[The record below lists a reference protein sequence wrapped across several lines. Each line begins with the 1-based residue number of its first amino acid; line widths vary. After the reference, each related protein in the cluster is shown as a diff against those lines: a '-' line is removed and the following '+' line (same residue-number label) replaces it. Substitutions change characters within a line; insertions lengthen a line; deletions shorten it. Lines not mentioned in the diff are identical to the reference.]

1 MKKKF
6 ISAMLF
12 GALLAV
18 PATMFVSCKDYDDDI
33 TEVRGEITTSATD
46 LSSLVEEKMKNVK
59 IEISALN
66 GQLTALEEASD
77 AAQKALSQAVTD
89 ATNDAKGYA
98 DIQAAQAKQASIDAA
113 RALVENAV
121 TKLEGSMAA
130 AQLIIDGQGEK
141 INQLLSDVN
150 NLQTKAEQAA
160 AIATAQGEKISAL
173 QAADAALQEGITA
186 AQSRADQA
194 YALAEQA
201 KAAASEEAAAVLEKV
216 TKNLETVK
224 TELAAQTNIVS
235 EKAAEALKKAE
246 ANAAAVEKQEAAVQ
260 TLKETNETILKQLGE
275 SATELK
281 GLIEGNTVKINET
294 DAKIEVAKV
303 EAASALLQA
312 QTELKALIEAQKA
325 EILKDM
331 ATKSDLAGLQ
341 GDMTQLSK
349 DIADL
354 VKRLNAIDGSKGD
367 IEAINDEISSINTEL
382 AKKAGTDYVDG
393 KVSSL
398 TSDINSIKDALAAL
412 GDPTGES
419 TDLTE
424 FVQKIQQIE
433 NKVNA
438 AAKAADVYTKT
449 QVDQKLQSIGN
460 QITAIEKVLNGEGET
475 KGLVARLGDLENKVT
490 NINLD
495 IAKLN
500 MALYNTIINDN
511 VAKLITSIIYQGTN
525 SNSPVYAK
533 VVNTPGKVI
542 LENSSETNPD
552 KQKVV
557 FPYKEF
563 AGYQTLPVNKYNVQK
578 YCGEIYVTVNPT
590 DIEADDVYFKLLD
603 SKDVENPMYAIAK
616 IEPANVTL
624 TRATSKKN
632 GLWTMTLE
640 TKQTIMDEAPAYNSK
655 LYAVA
660 TTYDQAVVDFN
671 EDGTVKEEP
680 KIITKSIYSQYD
692 IQENY
697 RTAWAVDELR
707 IRLSAPTADAAPTS
721 GSLIKYNTMSSKLI
735 WGPSAY
741 YRSSM
746 RAYKKF
752 IECIDVKDGSG
763 NTVSGGAAAFNNA
776 NADFKK
782 IFDPRTDNY
791 VDTISITCPEQF
803 KNHTITLKY
812 YVWNYDGTIA
822 TTTQDVVFTQ
832 PLWATATS
840 TNPFVVSA
848 NGNQTFTAAGFS
860 NFDFI
865 QGKTCSKNTKWS
877 QEAVSYTL
885 TADAQLG
892 AISLD
897 MYDNAATPNL
907 IKTLSANSTATALGL
922 TQAQLEKIKN
932 MKVTVSSTNMKSN
945 KKYNATLT
953 FYDQNGYVVNVV
965 KIEVTMTL
973 PNVAPK
979 PFRIPAAFKDDN
991 TYGWA
996 GWDGT
1001 KATYNLA
1008 GSIYNPAA
1016 GFTYNSVAHTYVIK
1030 VGNNFSGA
1038 NAAYAITA
1046 PNRAGNF
1053 IVKAPKE
1060 AVQKEYAYNMTT
1072 GINFYGLANDTLW
1085 KWSGTTDN
1093 VFNLRLLSPVK
1104 YSVQGRSESGLPAAK
1119 ITDQTAMEIRYGN
1132 GNKLDI
1138 VSSMITATNPKTTT
1152 PISYLDGA
1160 DPDVASTRLK
1170 FTDDSDGNNAL
1181 LTITPGTTAGTYTL
1195 TSSETVS
1202 LQGATKV
1209 NLTLEITDVWGITTP
1224 FKFYVTVKPN
1234 F

>member
-59 IEISALN
+59 TEISALN

-141 INQLLSDVN
+141 ITQLLSDVN

-246 ANAAAVEKQEAAVQ
+246 DNAAAIEKQEAAVQ

-281 GLIEGNTVKINET
+281 GLIEGNTVKIKET

-312 QTELKALIEAQKA
+312 QTELKGLIEAQKA

-341 GDMTQLSK
+341 GDMTKFGK

-367 IEAINDEISSINTEL
+367 IETINGEIASINAEL

-398 TSDINSIKDALAAL
+398 TSDINKIKETLAAL

-475 KGLVARLGDLENKVT
+475 KGLVARLGELETKVT

-511 VAKLITSIIYQGTN
+511 VAKLITSIVYQGEN
-525 SNSPVYAK
+525 NYIPSYAQ
-533 VVNTPGKVI
+533 VVNTGGNVVDNTLP
-542 LENSSETNPD
+542 EAQ
-552 KQKVV
+552 QKVY

-563 AGYQTLPVNKYNVQK
+563 TGYQTLPVGKYNVQK
-578 YCGEIYVTVNPT
+578 YSGKIYVTVNPT
-590 DIEADDVYFKLLD
+590 DIEADGVPFKFVD
-603 SKDVENPMYAIAK
+603 SKDAENPLFTIAK
-616 IEPANVTL
+616 IEPADVAL
-624 TRATSKKN
+624 TRTTSKN
-632 GLWTMTLE
+632 GLWAMTLE
-640 TKQTIMDEAPAYNSK
+640 TTKPTIMDEAPAENFN

-660 TTYDQAVVDFN
+660 ATYDQAVVDFN

-680 KIITKSIYSQYD
+680 KIITKSIYSKYD
-692 IQENY
+692 IKKNHVD
-697 RTAWAVDELR
+697 RTRAVSDRDLCMY
-707 IRLSAPTADAAPTS
+707 APNADAAPS
-721 GSLIKYNTMSSKLI
+721 FGDLIKFNKMSSTLTL
-735 WGPSAY
+735 GPANGGSNFV
-741 YRSSM
+741 RL
-746 RAYKKF
+746 YKKF
-752 IECIDVKDGSG
+752 IECIAVEDGSG
-763 NTVSGGAAAFNNA
+763 NPITGGAAAFNNA

-782 IFDPRTDNY
+782 IFDPSTERLF
-791 VDTISITCPEQF
+791 DTIKVTCPEQF

-812 YVWNYDGTIA
+812 YGWNYNGTIA
-822 TTTQDVVFTQ
+822 TKIQKVVFTQ
-832 PLWATATS
+832 ALWATATS
-840 TNPFVVSA
+840 TNSFVVSA
-848 NGNQTFTAAGFS
+848 NGNQTFTAADFS

-865 QGKTCSKNTKWS
+865 QGVKCSNNTKWS

-892 AISLD
+892 AISLN
-897 MYDNAATPNL
+897 MYDNAETPNW
-907 IKTLSANSTATALGL
+907 IKTLSANSTATALSL

-932 MKVTVSSTNMKSN
+932 MKVTVSSTNMKHN
-945 KKYNATLT
+945 EKYNATLT

-973 PNVAPK
+973 PTVVPS
-979 PFRIPAAFKDDN
+979 PFRIPAAFNGDN

-1008 GSIYNPAA
+1008 GSIYNPAD

-1030 VGNNFSGA
+1030 VGNNFSGD

-1046 PNRAGNF
+1046 PNLAGNF
-1053 IVKAPKE
+1053 IVSAPVK
-1060 AVQKEYAYNMTT
+1060 AVQKEYPYNMTT
-1072 GINFYGLANDTLW
+1072 GINYYGLANDTLW
-1085 KWSGTTDN
+1085 NWNNTTTN
-1093 VFNLRLLSPVK
+1093 VFNLILLSPVK
-1104 YSVQGRSESGLPAAK
+1104 YSVRGRSESGMPAAAIK
-1119 ITDQTAMEIRYGN
+1119 KQSDMKIRYGN

-1152 PISYLDGA
+1152 PIKYLDGA
-1160 DPDVASTRLK
+1160 DRNMIKLTNLK
-1170 FTDDSDGNNAL
+1170 FTNPNDGNNAL
-1181 LTITPGTTAGTYTL
+1181 LTIGSSPTAGAYRL

-1202 LQGATKV
+1202 LQGETKV
-1209 NLTLEITDVWGITTP
+1209 YLTLEITDVWGITTP
-1224 FKFYVTVKPN
+1224 FNFYVTVTPN
-1234 F
+1234 Y

>member
-59 IEISALN
+59 TEISALN

-246 ANAAAVEKQEAAVQ
+246 ANAAAIEKQEAAVQ

-341 GDMTQLSK
+341 GDMTRLNK

-367 IEAINDEISSINTEL
+367 IEAINDEIASINTEL

-398 TSDINSIKDALAAL
+398 TSDINTIKNALAAL
-412 GDPTGES
+412 GDPAGES

-433 NKVNA
+433 TKVNA

-449 QVDQKLQSIGN
+449 QVNQKLESIGD
-460 QITAIEKVLNGEGET
+460 QITAIEKDLKGEGET
-475 KGLVARLGDLENKVT
+475 KGLVARLGELETKVT

-500 MALYNTIINDN
+500 MALYNAIINEN
-511 VAKLITSIIYQGTN
+511 VAKLITGIIYQGSENFT
-525 SNSPVYAK
+525 PVFAK
-533 VVNTPGKVI
+533 VVNTRDDKVI
-542 LENSSETNPD
+542 LENPSETDEN

-563 AGYQTLPVNKYNVQK
+563 TGYQTLPVNKWNVQK
-578 YCGEIYVTVNPT
+578 YSGQIYVTVNPT
-590 DIEADDVYFKLLD
+590 DIEADVVPFKLVD
-603 SKDVENPMYAIAK
+603 SQDAENPRYTIAK
-616 IEPANVTL
+616 IEPADVTL
-624 TRATSKKN
+624 IRATSKN

-640 TKQTIMDEAPAYNSK
+640 APALMDNRPSADPIV
-655 LYAVA
+655 YALAA
-660 TTYDQAVVDFN
+660 TYEQAVVDFN

-680 KIITKSIYSQYD
+680 KIIKKSIYSKYE
-692 IQENY
+692 IQPKHIAATRVTDAEIHIFGY
-697 RTAWAVDELR
+697 SD
-707 IRLSAPTADAAPTS
+707 ADPCR
-721 GSLIKYNTMSSKLI
+721 GPLIKFTTMTPQLSLFTDGYKAL
-735 WGPSAY
+735 
-741 YRSSM
+741 
-746 RAYKKF
+746 YKKY

-763 NTVSGGAAAFNNA
+763 NSVSGGAATFNNA
-776 NADFKK
+776 NANFKK
-782 IFDPRTDNY
+782 IFDASRKGYDLIN
-791 VDTISITCPEQF
+791 VTCPEQF

-812 YVWNYDGTIA
+812 YAWNYDGTIA
-822 TTTQDVVFTQ
+822 TTTQDMVFTQ
-832 PLWATATS
+832 TLWATTTT
-840 TNPFVVSA
+840 TNSFVVSA

-865 QGKTCSKNTKWS
+865 QGVKCSNNTKWS

-892 AISLD
+892 AISLN
-897 MYDNAATPNL
+897 MYDNAETPNL

-945 KKYNATLT
+945 EKYNATLT

-973 PNVAPK
+973 PTVVPT
-979 PFRIPAAFKDDN
+979 PFRIPAAFNGDN

-1008 GSIYNPAA
+1008 GSIYNPAD

-1030 VGNNFSGA
+1030 VGNNFSGD

-1046 PNRAGNF
+1046 PNLAGNF
-1053 IVKAPKE
+1053 EVKAPKE
-1060 AVQKEYAYNMTT
+1060 AVQKEYPYNMTT
-1072 GINFYGLANDTLW
+1072 GINYYGLANDTLW
-1085 KWSGTTDN
+1085 NWNNTTTN
-1093 VFNLRLLSPVK
+1093 VFNLILLSPVK
-1104 YSVQGRSESGLPAAK
+1104 YSVRGRSESGMLPAAIK
-1119 ITDQTAMEIRYGN
+1119 KQSDMTIPYGN

-1138 VSSMITATNPKTTT
+1138 VSAMIKATNPKTTT
-1152 PISYLDGA
+1152 PIKYLDGA
-1160 DPDVASTRLK
+1160 DPNMIKRTDLK
-1170 FTDDSDGNNAL
+1170 FTDPNNGNNAL
-1181 LTITPGTTAGTYTL
+1181 LTITRNGDGTYTL
-1195 TSSETVS
+1195 KSSETVS
-1202 LQGATKV
+1202 LQGATDV
-1209 NLTLEITDVWGITTP
+1209 DLTLDITDVWGITTS
-1224 FKFYVTVKPN
+1224 FKFYVTVTPN
-1234 F
+1234 Y

>member
-59 IEISALN
+59 TEISALN

-281 GLIEGNTVKINET
+281 GLIEGNTVKIKET

-341 GDMTQLSK
+341 GDMTQLSQ

-354 VKRLNAIDGSKGD
+354 VRRLNAIDGSKGD
-367 IEAINDEISSINTEL
+367 IETINGEIASINTEL
-382 AKKAGTDYVDG
+382 ATKAGTAYVDG

-475 KGLVARLGDLENKVT
+475 KGLVARLGELETKVT

-500 MALYNTIINDN
+500 MALYNAIINDN
-511 VAKLITSIIYQGTN
+511 VAKLITSIIYQDAEN
-525 SNSPVYAK
+525 FQNVYAQ
-533 VVNTPGKVI
+533 VVNTGGNLVNPA
-542 LENSSETNPD
+542 ETD
-552 KQKVV
+552 VTKQKVF
-557 FPYKEF
+557 FPYMATGFTHAE
-563 AGYQTLPVNKYNVQK
+563 LPVGKYNVQK
-578 YCGEIYVTVNPT
+578 YSGRIYVTVNPT
-590 DIEADDVYFKLLD
+590 DIEADGVPFKLVD
-603 SKDVENPMYAIAK
+603 SKDNAHSMYAISE
-616 IEPANVTL
+616 INPADVL
-624 TRATSKKN
+624 ITRATSAN
-632 GLWTMTLE
+632 GLWAMTLE
-640 TKQTIMDEAPAYNSK
+640 AQNTILAAAPATANRVG
-655 LYAVA
+655 YAVA
-660 TTYDQAVVDFN
+660 ATYEQAVVDFN
-671 EDGTVKEEP
+671 EDGTVKDEP
-680 KIITKSIYSQYD
+680 KIIEKSIYSHYD
-692 IQENY
+692 VVKNPVAA
-697 RTAWAVDELR
+697 TAAAAADLTLV
-707 IRLSAPTADAAPTS
+707 APAADAAPVS
-721 GSLIKYNTMSSKLI
+721 GMKIQYSKQTSKLSL
-735 WGPSAY
+735 GTNNVKV
-741 YRSSM
+741 
-746 RAYKKF
+746 YKKF
-752 IECIDVKDGSG
+752 IECTEVLNGSG
-763 NTVSGGAAAFNNA
+763 VPVAGAADAFNEA
-776 NADFKK
+776 NADLKV
-782 IFDPRTDNY
+782 ILDADNY
-791 VDTISITCPEQF
+791 GKDDEIDITCPTPYMNYTV
-803 KNHTITLKY
+803 KLKY
-812 YVWNYDGTIA
+812 YIWNYDGTIV
-822 TTTQDVVFTQ
+822 TKTQDVVFNKL
-832 PLWATATS
+832 LWDNATT
-840 TNPFVVSA
+840 TNTFEASS
-848 NGNQTFTAAGFS
+848 NGVHNFYAAGFDA
-860 NFDFI
+860 FDFI
-865 QGKTCSKNTKWS
+865 NGVKGTNNTLWKD
-877 QEAVSYTL
+877 EAASVQLTL
-885 TADAQLG
+885 NSPADVTALTGLTLELQ
-892 AISLD
+892 
-897 MYDNAATPNL
+897 NAD
-907 IKTLSANSTATALGL
+907 KTAT
-922 TQAQLEKIKN
+922 LETVTVTGAPVAMTATLDQIKH
-932 MKVTVSSTNMKSN
+932 MKVSVPVANLVPNTN
-945 KKYNATLT
+945 YNATLT
-953 FYDQNGYVVNVV
+953 FFDPNQYPINVV
-965 KIEVTMTL
+965 KIAIKMTL
-973 PNVAPK
+973 PTAVPS
-979 PFRIPAAFKDDN
+979 PFRIPAAFDGDD

-1001 KATYNLA
+1001 NATYNLA
-1008 GSIYNPAA
+1008 GSLYNPAA
-1016 GFTYNSVAHTYVIK
+1016 GFNGHQYQFK
-1030 VGNNFSGA
+1030 LGNDFTTTD
-1038 NAAYAITA
+1038 NAPYLITA
-1046 PNRAGNF
+1046 PVNVSGVGFVVEAPAKA
-1053 IVKAPKE
+1053 VKD
-1060 AVQKEYAYNMTT
+1060 EYVYNMTT
-1072 GINFYGLANDTLW
+1072 GINYYGLTH
-1085 KWSGTTDN
+1085 GTVWNWNNTTTN
-1093 VFNLRLLSPVK
+1093 VFKLTLLSPVK
-1104 YSVQGRSESGLPAAK
+1104 YSVKGRGEMPEAK
-1119 ITDQTAMEIRYGN
+1119 ITDQSRMKILYGN
-1132 GNKLDI
+1132 GNTLNI
-1138 VSSMITATNPKTTT
+1138 VSSMITATNPKTTAA
-1152 PISYLDGA
+1152 IKYLDGA
-1160 DPDVASTRLK
+1160 DADVASTNLK
-1170 FTDDSDGNNAL
+1170 FTNATDGNNAL
-1181 LTITPGTTAGTYTL
+1181 LTITPNVDGTYTL

-1209 NLTLEITDVWGITTP
+1209 YLTLEITDVWGITTP
-1224 FKFYVTVKPN
+1224 FNFYVTVTPN
-1234 F
+1234 Y

>member
-59 IEISALN
+59 TEISALN

-141 INQLLSDVN
+141 ITQLLSDVN

-246 ANAAAVEKQEAAVQ
+246 DNAAAIEKQEAAVQ

-275 SATELK
+275 SAAELK
-281 GLIEGNTVKINET
+281 GLIEGNTVKIKET

-341 GDMTQLSK
+341 GDMTQLSQ

-354 VKRLNAIDGSKGD
+354 VRRLNAIDGSKGD
-367 IEAINDEISSINTEL
+367 IETINGEIASINTEL
-382 AKKAGTDYVDG
+382 AKKAGTEYVDG

-475 KGLVARLGDLENKVT
+475 KGLVARLGELETKVT

-500 MALYNTIINDN
+500 MALYNAIINDN
-511 VAKLITSIIYQGTN
+511 VAKLITSIIYQDAEN
-525 SNSPVYAK
+525 FQNVYAQ
-533 VVNTPGKVI
+533 VVNTGGNLVNPA
-542 LENSSETNPD
+542 ETD
-552 KQKVV
+552 VTKQKVF
-557 FPYKEF
+557 FPYMATGFTHAE
-563 AGYQTLPVNKYNVQK
+563 LPVGKYNVQK
-578 YCGEIYVTVNPT
+578 YSGRIYVTVNPT
-590 DIEADDVYFKLLD
+590 DIEADGVPFKLVD
-603 SKDVENPMYAIAK
+603 SKDNAHSMYAISE
-616 IEPANVTL
+616 INPADVL
-624 TRATSKKN
+624 ITRATSAN
-632 GLWTMTLE
+632 GLWAMTLE
-640 TKQTIMDEAPAYNSK
+640 AQNTILAAAPATANRVG
-655 LYAVA
+655 YAVA
-660 TTYDQAVVDFN
+660 ATYEQAVVDFN
-671 EDGTVKEEP
+671 EDGTVKDEP
-680 KIITKSIYSQYD
+680 KIIEKSIYSHYD
-692 IQENY
+692 VVKNPVAA
-697 RTAWAVDELR
+697 TAAAAADLTLV
-707 IRLSAPTADAAPTS
+707 APAADAAPTS
-721 GSLIKYNTMSSKLI
+721 GALIQYSKQTSKLSL
-735 WGPSAY
+735 GTTDKKV
-741 YRSSM
+741 
-746 RAYKKF
+746 YKKF
-752 IECIDVKDGSG
+752 IECIDVKNGS
-763 NTVSGGAAAFNNA
+763 NVSVAGAADAFNEA
-776 NADFKK
+776 NADLKV
-782 IFDPRTDNY
+782 ILDADNY
-791 VDTISITCPEQF
+791 GKDDQIDITCPTPYMNY
-803 KNHTITLKY
+803 KVTLKY
-812 YVWNYDGTIA
+812 YIWNYDGTIVTKDQVVVFNKLLWENA
-822 TTTQDVVFTQ
+822 TTTNTFE
-832 PLWATATS
+832 A
-840 TNPFVVSA
+840 A
-848 NGNQTFTAAGFS
+848 NAGTHNFYAEGFDA
-860 NFDFI
+860 FDFI
-865 QGKTCSKNTKWS
+865 NGVKGTNNTLWKD
-877 QEAVSYTL
+877 EAAKVQLTL
-885 TADAQLG
+885 NTPADVTALTGLTLQLQ
-892 AISLD
+892 
-897 MYDNAATPNL
+897 NAD
-907 IKTLSANSTATALGL
+907 KTAT
-922 TQAQLEKIKN
+922 LENVAVTAAPVAMTNATLDQIKH
-932 MKVTVSSTNMKSN
+932 MKVSVPVANLVPNTN
-945 KKYNATLT
+945 YNATLT
-953 FYDQNGYVVNVV
+953 FFDRNNYRINVVNIAI
-965 KIEVTMTL
+965 KMTL
-973 PNVAPK
+973 PTAVPS
-979 PFRIPAAFKDDN
+979 PFRIPAAFSKDD

-1001 KATYNLA
+1001 NATYNLA
-1008 GSIYNPAA
+1008 GSIYNPTD
-1016 GFTYNSVAHTYVIK
+1016 GFTVNGYVQEYKFK
-1030 VGNNFSGA
+1030 VGNDFTTTA
-1038 NAAYAITA
+1038 NAPYAIAA
-1046 PNRAGNF
+1046 PTLSGNF
-1053 IVKAPKE
+1053 VVSAPAK
-1060 AVQKEYAYNMTT
+1060 AVQDEYVYNMTT
-1072 GINFYGLANDTLW
+1072 GINYYGLTN
-1085 KWSGTTDN
+1085 GTVWNWNNTTTN
-1093 VFNLRLLSPVK
+1093 VFNLTLLSPVK
-1104 YSVQGRSESGLPAAK
+1104 YSVLGRGEMPAAK
-1119 ITDQTAMEIRYGN
+1119 ITNQGAMKVLYGN

-1138 VSSMITATNPKTTT
+1138 VSSMITATNPNTTT
-1152 PISYLDGA
+1152 PISYLDGRDA
-1160 DPDVASTRLK
+1160 ALVTDAILK
-1170 FTDDSDGNNAL
+1170 YTDATDGNNAL
-1181 LTITPGTTAGTYTL
+1181 LTYARKADGSYTL

-1202 LQGATKV
+1202 LQGPTKV
-1209 NLTLEITDVWGITTP
+1209 KFTLDIIDVWGITTP
-1224 FKFYVTVKPN
+1224 FNFYVTVTPN
-1234 F
+1234 Y

>member
-59 IEISALN
+59 TEISALN
-66 GQLTALEEASD
+66 GQLTAWEEASD

-141 INQLLSDVN
+141 ITQLLSDVN

-194 YALAEQA
+194 YALAEQT

-246 ANAAAVEKQEAAVQ
+246 DNAAAIEKQEAAVQ

-281 GLIEGNTVKINET
+281 GLIEGNTVKIKET

-341 GDMTQLSK
+341 GDMTNLSK

-367 IEAINDEISSINTEL
+367 IEAINGEIASINAEL

-398 TSDINSIKDALAAL
+398 TSDINTIKNALAAL

-419 TDLTE
+419 VDLTE

-475 KGLVARLGDLENKVT
+475 KGLVARLGELETKVT

-500 MALYNTIINDN
+500 MALYNAIINEN
-511 VAKLITSIIYQGTN
+511 VAKLITSIIYQDAESFRN
-525 SNSPVYAK
+525 VYAQ
-533 VVNTPGKVI
+533 VVNTGGNLVDPA
-542 LENSSETNPD
+542 ETD
-552 KQKVV
+552 VTKQKVY
-557 FPYKEF
+557 FPYMATGFTHAE
-563 AGYQTLPVNKYNVQK
+563 LPVGKYNVQK
-578 YCGEIYVTVNPT
+578 YSGKIYVTVNPT
-590 DIEADDVYFKLLD
+590 DIEADGVPFKLVD
-603 SKDVENPMYAIAK
+603 SKDRAHSMYAISEIKPADVL
-616 IEPANVTL
+616 IE
-624 TRATSKKN
+624 RATSAN
-632 GLWTMTLE
+632 GLWAMTLE
-640 TKQTIMDEAPAYNSK
+640 AQNTILAAAPARSDVA
-655 LYAVA
+655 YAVA
-660 TTYDQAVVDFN
+660 ATYEQAVVDFN
-671 EDGTVKEEP
+671 EDGTVKDEP
-680 KIITKSIYSQYD
+680 KIIEKSIYSRYD
-692 IQENY
+692 VKKNPVIAY
-697 RTAWAVDELR
+697 SALAADLW
-707 IRLSAPTADAAPTS
+707 LSAPAADAIISGKIQYNKQTSKLSLGTS
-721 GSLIKYNTMSSKLI
+721 GTKV
-735 WGPSAY
+735 
-741 YRSSM
+741 
-746 RAYKKF
+746 YKKF
-752 IECIDVKDGSG
+752 IECIDVLNGSG
-763 NTVSGGAAAFNNA
+763 VSVAGAADAFNEA
-776 NADFKK
+776 NADLKV
-782 IFDPRTDNY
+782 ILDADNY
-791 VDTISITCPEQF
+791 GLADEIDITCPTPYMNYTV
-803 KNHTITLKY
+803 KLRY
-812 YVWNYDGTIA
+812 YIWNYDGTIV
-822 TTTQDVVFTQ
+822 TKDQDVVFNKL
-832 PLWATATS
+832 LWGNATTTNTFEAANSGAHNFYAT
-840 TNPFVVSA
+840 
-848 NGNQTFTAAGFS
+848 GFDA
-860 NFDFI
+860 FDFI
-865 QGKTCSKNTKWS
+865 NSVKGTNNTLWKDEAASVQLTLNTAADVTALTGLTLELQNADKTATLENV
-877 QEAVSYTL
+877 AVS
-885 TADAQLG
+885 G
-892 AISLD
+892 APVA
-897 MYDNAATPNL
+897 MT
-907 IKTLSANSTATALGL
+907 TATLD
-922 TQAQLEKIKN
+922 QIKH
-932 MKVTVSSTNMKSN
+932 MKVSVPVTNLVPN
-945 KKYNATLT
+945 KDYNATLT
-953 FYDQNGYVVNVV
+953 FFDRNNYRINVV
-965 KIEVTMTL
+965 KIVIKMTL
-973 PNVAPK
+973 PTAVPS
-979 PFRIPAAFKDDN
+979 PFRIPAAFNGDN

-996 GWDGT
+996 GWDSGNR

-1008 GSIYNPAA
+1008 GSIYNPMT
-1016 GFTYNSVAHTYVIK
+1016 GFNGQVYQFK
-1030 VGNNFSGA
+1030 VGNDFTTTA
-1038 NAAYAITA
+1038 NAPYAIAA
-1046 PNRAGNF
+1046 PTRGGNF
-1053 IVKAPKE
+1053 VVSAPAKAVKD
-1060 AVQKEYAYNMTT
+1060 EYVYNMTT
-1072 GINFYGLANDTLW
+1072 GINYYGLTN
-1085 KWSGTTDN
+1085 GTVWNWNNTTTN
-1093 VFNLRLLSPVK
+1093 VFNLTLLSPVK
-1104 YSVQGRSESGLPAAK
+1104 YSVLGRGEMPAAK
-1119 ITDQTAMEIRYGN
+1119 ITNQGAMKILYGN
-1132 GNKLDI
+1132 GNILNI
-1138 VSSMITATNPKTTT
+1138 VSSMITATNPKTTAA
-1152 PISYLDGA
+1152 IKYLDGA
-1160 DPDVASTRLK
+1160 DADVASTNLK
-1170 FTDDSDGNNAL
+1170 FTNATDGNNAL
-1181 LTITPGTTAGTYTL
+1181 LTITANADGTYTL

-1209 NLTLEITDVWGITTP
+1209 YLTLEITDVWGITTP
-1224 FKFYVTVKPN
+1224 FNFYVTVTPN
-1234 F
+1234 Y

>member
-33 TEVRGEITTSATD
+33 TEVRGEITTNATD

-59 IEISALN
+59 TEISALN

-141 INQLLSDVN
+141 ITQLLSDVN

-224 TELAAQTNIVS
+224 TDLAAQTNIVS

-246 ANAAAVEKQEAAVQ
+246 DNAAAIEKQEAAVQ

-281 GLIEGNTVKINET
+281 GLIEGNTVKIKET

-312 QTELKALIEAQKA
+312 QTELKGLIEAQKA

-331 ATKSDLAGLQ
+331 ASKSDLAGLQ
-341 GDMTQLSK
+341 GDMTKLGK

-367 IEAINDEISSINTEL
+367 IEAINDEIASINAEL

-398 TSDINSIKDALAAL
+398 TSDINTIKNALAAL

-419 TDLTE
+419 VDLTE

-475 KGLVARLGDLENKVT
+475 KGLVARLGELETKVT

-500 MALYNTIINDN
+500 MALYNAIINEN
-511 VAKLITSIIYQGTN
+511 VAKLITSIIYQDAESFRN
-525 SNSPVYAK
+525 VFAL
-533 VVNTPGKVI
+533 VVNTGGNLVDPA
-542 LENSSETNPD
+542 ETD
-552 KQKVV
+552 VTKQKVF
-557 FPYKEF
+557 FPYMATGFTHAE
-563 AGYQTLPVNKYNVQK
+563 LPVGKFNVQK
-578 YCGEIYVTVNPT
+578 YSGKIYVTVNPT
-590 DIEADDVYFKLLD
+590 DIEADGVPFKLVD
-603 SKDVENPMYAIAK
+603 SKDRAHSMYAISEIKPADVL
-616 IEPANVTL
+616 IE
-624 TRATSKKN
+624 RATSAN
-632 GLWTMTLE
+632 GLWAMTLE
-640 TKQTIMDEAPAYNSK
+640 AQNTILAAAPARSDVA
-655 LYAVA
+655 YAVA
-660 TTYDQAVVDFN
+660 ATYEQAVVDFN
-671 EDGTVKEEP
+671 EDGTVKDEP
-680 KIITKSIYSQYD
+680 KIIEKSIYSRYD
-692 IQENY
+692 VKKNPVIA
-697 RTAWAVDELR
+697 TPALAADLTLV
-707 IRLSAPTADAAPTS
+707 APTADAAPVSGSKIQYSKQTSKLNLGTS
-721 GSLIKYNTMSSKLI
+721 GAKV
-735 WGPSAY
+735 
-741 YRSSM
+741 
-746 RAYKKF
+746 YKKF
-752 IECIDVKDGSG
+752 IECTDVLNGSG
-763 NTVSGGAAAFNNA
+763 VSVAGAADAFNEA
-776 NADFKK
+776 NADLKV
-782 IFDPRTDNY
+782 ILDADNY
-791 VDTISITCPEQF
+791 GNADEIDITCPTPYMNYTV
-803 KNHTITLKY
+803 KLKY
-812 YVWNYDGTIA
+812 YIWNYDGTIV
-822 TTTQDVVFTQ
+822 TMTQDVVFNKL
-832 PLWATATS
+832 LWDNATT
-840 TNPFVVSA
+840 TNTFKAANSA
-848 NGNQTFTAAGFS
+848 AHNFYAAGFDA
-860 NFDFI
+860 FDFI
-865 QGKTCSKNTKWS
+865 NGVKGTNNTLWKDEAAYVQLTLNTAADVTALTGLTLELQKADKTTTLENV
-877 QEAVSYTL
+877 AVS
-885 TADAQLG
+885 G
-892 AISLD
+892 APVA
-897 MYDNAATPNL
+897 MT
-907 IKTLSANSTATALGL
+907 TATLD
-922 TQAQLEKIKN
+922 QIKH
-932 MKVTVSSTNMKSN
+932 MKVSVPVTNLVPN
-945 KKYNATLT
+945 TNYNATLT
-953 FYDQNGYVVNVV
+953 FFDRNNYRINVVNIV
-965 KIEVTMTL
+965 INMTL
-973 PNVAPK
+973 PTDVPS
-979 PFRIPAAFKDDN
+979 PFRIPAAFDGDN

-996 GWDGT
+996 GWDAVNS

-1008 GSIYNPAA
+1008 GSIYNPMT
-1016 GFTYNSVAHTYVIK
+1016 GFNGQVYQFK
-1030 VGNNFSGA
+1030 VGNDFTTTA
-1038 NAAYAITA
+1038 NAPYAIAA
-1046 PNRAGNF
+1046 PTRGGNF
-1053 IVKAPKE
+1053 VVSAPAK
-1060 AVQKEYAYNMTT
+1060 AVQDEYVYNMTT
-1072 GINFYGLANDTLW
+1072 GINYYGLTN
-1085 KWSGTTDN
+1085 GTVWNWNNTTTN
-1093 VFNLRLLSPVK
+1093 VFNLTLLSPVK
-1104 YSVQGRSESGLPAAK
+1104 YSVLGRGDMPAAK
-1119 ITDQTAMEIRYGN
+1119 ITNQGRMKILYGN
-1132 GNKLDI
+1132 GNTLNI
-1138 VSSMITATNPKTTT
+1138 VSSMITATNPKTTAA
-1152 PISYLDGA
+1152 IKYLDGA
-1160 DPDVASTRLK
+1160 DADVASTNLK
-1170 FTDDSDGNNAL
+1170 FTNATDGNNAL
-1181 LTITPGTTAGTYTL
+1181 LTITANGDGTYTL

-1202 LQGATKV
+1202 LQGATDV
-1209 NLTLEITDVWGITTP
+1209 YLTLEITDVWGIKTP
-1224 FKFYVTVKPN
+1224 FDFYVTVTPN
-1234 F
+1234 Y

>member
-1 MKKKF
+1 
-6 ISAMLF
+6 MLF

-59 IEISALN
+59 TEISALN

-141 INQLLSDVN
+141 ITQLLSDVN

-246 ANAAAVEKQEAAVQ
+246 DNAAAIEKQEAAVQ

-281 GLIEGNTVKINET
+281 GLIEGNTVKIKET

-312 QTELKALIEAQKA
+312 QTELKGLIEAQKA

-331 ATKSDLAGLQ
+331 ASKSDLAGLQ
-341 GDMTQLSK
+341 GDMTELSK

-367 IEAINDEISSINTEL
+367 IEAINGEIASINAEL
-382 AKKAGTDYVDG
+382 AKKAGTAYVDG

-398 TSDINSIKDALAAL
+398 TSDINTIKNALAAL

-419 TDLTE
+419 VDLTE

-475 KGLVARLGDLENKVT
+475 KGLVARLGELETKVT

-500 MALYNTIINDN
+500 MELYNKIINEN
-511 VAKLITSIIYQGTN
+511 VARLITSIIYQDAEDFQNVFAQVVATGGNVVDPTATN
-525 SNSPVYAK
+525 KWVY
-533 VVNTPGKVI
+533 
-542 LENSSETNPD
+542 
-552 KQKVV
+552 
-557 FPYKEF
+557 FPYMAPGFTHEE
-563 AGYQTLPVNKYNVQK
+563 LPVGKYNVQK
-578 YCGEIYVTVNPT
+578 YSGRIYVTVNPT
-590 DIEADDVYFKLLD
+590 DIEADGVPFKLVD
-603 SKDVENPMYAIAK
+603 SKDNAHSMYAISE
-616 IEPANVTL
+616 INPADVL
-624 TRATSKKN
+624 ITRATSAN
-632 GLWTMTLE
+632 GLWAMTLE
-640 TKQTIMDEAPAYNSK
+640 AQNTILAAARARSGVA
-655 LYAVA
+655 YAVA
-660 TTYDQAVVDFN
+660 ATYEQAVVDFN
-671 EDGTVKEEP
+671 EDGTVKDEP
-680 KIITKSIYSQYD
+680 KIIEKSIYSRYD
-692 IQENY
+692 VKKNPVIAY
-697 RTAWAVDELR
+697 SALAADLW
-707 IRLSAPTADAAPTS
+707 LSAPAADATVS
-721 GSLIKYNTMSSKLI
+721 GSKIQYSKLTSKLNL
-735 WGPSAY
+735 GTNNLGTNN
-741 YRSSM
+741 RTV
-746 RAYKKF
+746 YKKF
-752 IECIDVKDGSG
+752 IECTNVLNGSG
-763 NTVSGGAAAFNNA
+763 VSVAGAADAFNEA
-776 NADFKK
+776 NADLKV
-782 IFDPRTDNY
+782 ILDADNY
-791 VDTISITCPEQF
+791 GKVDEIDITCPTPYMNYTV
-803 KNHTITLKY
+803 KLKY
-812 YVWNYDGTIA
+812 YIWNYDGTIV
-822 TTTQDVVFTQ
+822 TKTQDVVFNKL
-832 PLWATATS
+832 LWDNATT
-840 TNPFVVSA
+840 TNTFEAA
-848 NGNQTFTAAGFS
+848 NAGVHNFYAAGFDA
-860 NFDFI
+860 FDFI
-865 QGKTCSKNTKWS
+865 NGVKGTNNTLWKDEAAYVQLTLNTPADVTALTGLTLQLQNADKTATLENV
-877 QEAVSYTL
+877 AVS
-885 TADAQLG
+885 G
-892 AISLD
+892 APVA
-897 MYDNAATPNL
+897 MT
-907 IKTLSANSTATALGL
+907 TATLD
-922 TQAQLEKIKN
+922 QIKH
-932 MKVTVSSTNMKSN
+932 MKVSVPVTNLVPN
-945 KKYNATLT
+945 TNYNATLT
-953 FYDQNGYVVNVV
+953 FFDPNQYPINVV
-965 KIEVTMTL
+965 KIAIKMTL
-973 PNVAPK
+973 PTAVPS
-979 PFRIPAAFKDDN
+979 PFRIPAAFDGDD

-1001 KATYNLA
+1001 NATYNLA
-1008 GSIYNPAA
+1008 GSLYNPAA
-1016 GFTYNSVAHTYVIK
+1016 GFNGQQYQFK
-1030 VGNNFSGA
+1030 LGNDFTTTD
-1038 NAAYAITA
+1038 NAPYLITA
-1046 PNRAGNF
+1046 PVNVSGVGFVVEAPAKA
-1053 IVKAPKE
+1053 VKD
-1060 AVQKEYAYNMTT
+1060 EYVYNMTT
-1072 GINFYGLANDTLW
+1072 GINYYGLNH
-1085 KWSGTTDN
+1085 GTVWNWNNTTTN
-1093 VFNLRLLSPVK
+1093 VFKLTLLSPVK
-1104 YSVQGRSESGLPAAK
+1104 YSVKGRGEMPPAK
-1119 ITDQTAMEIRYGN
+1119 ITNQGQMKILYGN
-1132 GNKLDI
+1132 GNTLNI
-1138 VSSMITATNPKTTT
+1138 VSSMITATNPKTTR
-1152 PISYLDGA
+1152 PIKYLDGR
-1160 DPDVASTRLK
+1160 DGDIASTNLK
-1170 FTDDSDGNNAL
+1170 FTNATDGNNAL
-1181 LTITPGTTAGTYTL
+1181 LTITPNVDGTYTL

-1202 LQGATKV
+1202 LQGPTKV

-1224 FKFYVTVKPN
+1224 FNFYVTVTPN
-1234 F
+1234 Y

>member
-59 IEISALN
+59 TEISALN

-141 INQLLSDVN
+141 ITQLLSDVN

-281 GLIEGNTVKINET
+281 GLIEGNTVKIKET

-325 EILKDM
+325 EILNDM

-341 GDMTQLSK
+341 GDMTQLSQ

-354 VKRLNAIDGSKGD
+354 VRRLNAIDGSKGD
-367 IEAINDEISSINTEL
+367 IETINGEIASINTEL
-382 AKKAGTDYVDG
+382 AKKAGTEYVDG

-475 KGLVARLGDLENKVT
+475 KGLVARLGELETKVT

-500 MALYNTIINDN
+500 MALYNAIINDN
-511 VAKLITSIIYQGTN
+511 VAKLITSIIYQDAEN
-525 SNSPVYAK
+525 FQNVYAQ
-533 VVNTPGKVI
+533 VVNTGGNLVNPA
-542 LENSSETNPD
+542 ETD
-552 KQKVV
+552 VTKQKV
-557 FPYKEF
+557 
-563 AGYQTLPVNKYNVQK
+563 
-578 YCGEIYVTVNPT
+578 
-590 DIEADDVYFKLLD
+590 
-603 SKDVENPMYAIAK
+603 
-616 IEPANVTL
+616 
-624 TRATSKKN
+624 
-632 GLWTMTLE
+632 
-640 TKQTIMDEAPAYNSK
+640 
-655 LYAVA
+655 
-660 TTYDQAVVDFN
+660 
-671 EDGTVKEEP
+671 
-680 KIITKSIYSQYD
+680 
-692 IQENY
+692 
-697 RTAWAVDELR
+697 
-707 IRLSAPTADAAPTS
+707 
-721 GSLIKYNTMSSKLI
+721 
-735 WGPSAY
+735 
-741 YRSSM
+741 
-746 RAYKKF
+746 
-752 IECIDVKDGSG
+752 
-763 NTVSGGAAAFNNA
+763 
-776 NADFKK
+776 
-782 IFDPRTDNY
+782 
-791 VDTISITCPEQF
+791 
-803 KNHTITLKY
+803 
-812 YVWNYDGTIA
+812 
-822 TTTQDVVFTQ
+822 
-832 PLWATATS
+832 
-840 TNPFVVSA
+840 
-848 NGNQTFTAAGFS
+848 
-860 NFDFI
+860 
-865 QGKTCSKNTKWS
+865 
-877 QEAVSYTL
+877 
-885 TADAQLG
+885 
-892 AISLD
+892 
-897 MYDNAATPNL
+897 
-907 IKTLSANSTATALGL
+907 
-922 TQAQLEKIKN
+922 
-932 MKVTVSSTNMKSN
+932 
-945 KKYNATLT
+945 
-953 FYDQNGYVVNVV
+953 
-965 KIEVTMTL
+965 
-973 PNVAPK
+973 
-979 PFRIPAAFKDDN
+979 
-991 TYGWA
+991 
-996 GWDGT
+996 
-1001 KATYNLA
+1001 
-1008 GSIYNPAA
+1008 
-1016 GFTYNSVAHTYVIK
+1016 
-1030 VGNNFSGA
+1030 
-1038 NAAYAITA
+1038 
-1046 PNRAGNF
+1046 
-1053 IVKAPKE
+1053 
-1060 AVQKEYAYNMTT
+1060 
-1072 GINFYGLANDTLW
+1072 
-1085 KWSGTTDN
+1085 
-1093 VFNLRLLSPVK
+1093 
-1104 YSVQGRSESGLPAAK
+1104 
-1119 ITDQTAMEIRYGN
+1119 
-1132 GNKLDI
+1132 
-1138 VSSMITATNPKTTT
+1138 
-1152 PISYLDGA
+1152 
-1160 DPDVASTRLK
+1160 
-1170 FTDDSDGNNAL
+1170 
-1181 LTITPGTTAGTYTL
+1181 
-1195 TSSETVS
+1195 
-1202 LQGATKV
+1202 
-1209 NLTLEITDVWGITTP
+1209 
-1224 FKFYVTVKPN
+1224 
-1234 F
+1234 

>member
-59 IEISALN
+59 TEISALN

-186 AQSRADQA
+186 AKSRADQA

-224 TELAAQTNIVS
+224 TELAAQTSIGG
-235 EKAAEALKKAE
+235 EKAAEALKKGE
-246 ANAAAVEKQEAAVQ
+246 DNAAAIEKQEAAVQ

-281 GLIEGNTVKINET
+281 GLIEGNTVKIKET

-312 QTELKALIEAQKA
+312 QTELKGLIEAQKA

-341 GDMTQLSK
+341 GDMTKFGK

-367 IEAINDEISSINTEL
+367 IEAINDEIASINTEL

-460 QITAIEKVLNGEGET
+460 QITAIEKVLNGEAET
-475 KGLVARLGDLENKVT
+475 KGLVARLGELETKVT

-500 MALYNTIINDN
+500 MALYNAIINDN
-511 VAKLITSIIYQGTN
+511 VAKLITSIIYQDAEN
-525 SNSPVYAK
+525 FQNVYAQ
-533 VVNTPGKVI
+533 VVNTGG
-542 LENSSETNPD
+542 N
-552 KQKVV
+552 VV
-557 FPYKEF
+557 DN
-563 AGYQTLPVNKYNVQK
+563 TLPVAQQKVYFPYMATGFTHAALHVGKYNVQK
-578 YCGEIYVTVNPT
+578 YSGRIYVTVNPT
-590 DIEADDVYFKLLD
+590 DIEADGVPFKLVD
-603 SKDVENPMYAIAK
+603 SKDNAHSMYAISE
-616 IEPANVTL
+616 INPADVL
-624 TRATSKKN
+624 ITRATSAN
-632 GLWTMTLE
+632 GLWAMTLE
-640 TKQTIMDEAPAYNSK
+640 AQNTILAAAPATANRVG
-655 LYAVA
+655 YAVA
-660 TTYDQAVVDFN
+660 ATYEQAVVDFN
-671 EDGTVKEEP
+671 EDGTVKDEP
-680 KIITKSIYSQYD
+680 KIIEKSIYSHYD
-692 IQENY
+692 VVKNPVAA
-697 RTAWAVDELR
+697 TAAAAADLTLV
-707 IRLSAPTADAAPTS
+707 APAADAAPVS
-721 GSLIKYNTMSSKLI
+721 GMKIQYSKQTSKLSL
-735 WGPSAY
+735 GTNNVKV
-741 YRSSM
+741 
-746 RAYKKF
+746 YKKF
-752 IECIDVKDGSG
+752 IECTDVRNGSD
-763 NTVSGGAAAFNNA
+763 VSVAGAADAFNEA
-776 NADFKK
+776 NADLKV
-782 IFDPRTDNY
+782 ILDADNY
-791 VDTISITCPEQF
+791 GNADEIDITCPTPYMNYTV
-803 KNHTITLKY
+803 KLKY
-812 YVWNYDGTIA
+812 YIWNYDGTIV
-822 TTTQDVVFTQ
+822 TKTQDVVFNKL
-832 PLWATATS
+832 LWDNATT
-840 TNPFVVSA
+840 TNTFEAA
-848 NGNQTFTAAGFS
+848 NAGVHNFYAAGFDA
-860 NFDFI
+860 FDFI
-865 QGKTCSKNTKWS
+865 NGVKGTNNTLWKD
-877 QEAVSYTL
+877 EAAYVQLTL
-885 TADAQLG
+885 NTPADVTALTGLTLQLQ
-892 AISLD
+892 
-897 MYDNAATPNL
+897 NAD
-907 IKTLSANSTATALGL
+907 KTAT
-922 TQAQLEKIKN
+922 LENVAVTAAPVAMTNATLDQIKH
-932 MKVTVSSTNMKSN
+932 MMVSVPVTYLVPNTN
-945 KKYNATLT
+945 YNATLT
-953 FYDQNGYVVNVV
+953 FFDRNNYRINVVNIAI
-965 KIEVTMTL
+965 KMTL
-973 PNVAPK
+973 PTAVPS
-979 PFRIPAAFKDDN
+979 PFRIPAAFDGDD

-1001 KATYNLA
+1001 NATYNLA
-1008 GSIYNPAA
+1008 GSLYNPAA
-1016 GFTYNSVAHTYVIK
+1016 GFNGQQYQFK
-1030 VGNNFSGA
+1030 LGNDFTTTD
-1038 NAAYAITA
+1038 NAPYLITA
-1046 PNRAGNF
+1046 PVNVSGVGFVVEAPAKA
-1053 IVKAPKE
+1053 VKD
-1060 AVQKEYAYNMTT
+1060 EYVYNMTT
-1072 GINFYGLANDTLW
+1072 GINYYGLTH
-1085 KWSGTTDN
+1085 GTVWNWNNTTTN
-1093 VFNLRLLSPVK
+1093 VFKLTLLSPVK
-1104 YSVQGRSESGLPAAK
+1104 YSVKGRGEMPAAK
-1119 ITDQTAMEIRYGN
+1119 ITNQGQMKILYGN
-1132 GNKLDI
+1132 GNTLNI
-1138 VSSMITATNPKTTT
+1138 VSSMITATNPKTTR
-1152 PISYLDGA
+1152 PIKYLDGR
-1160 DPDVASTRLK
+1160 DGDIASTNLK
-1170 FTDDSDGNNAL
+1170 FTNATDGNNAL
-1181 LTITPGTTAGTYTL
+1181 LTITPNVDGTYTL

-1202 LQGATKV
+1202 LQGPTKV

-1224 FKFYVTVKPN
+1224 FKFYVTVTPN
-1234 F
+1234 Y

>member
-59 IEISALN
+59 TEISALN

-141 INQLLSDVN
+141 ITQLLSDVN

-246 ANAAAVEKQEAAVQ
+246 DNAAAIEKQEAAVQ

-281 GLIEGNTVKINET
+281 GLIEGNTVKIKET

-312 QTELKALIEAQKA
+312 QTELKGLIEAQKA

-331 ATKSDLAGLQ
+331 ASKSDLAGLQ
-341 GDMTQLSK
+341 GDMTELSK

-367 IEAINDEISSINTEL
+367 IEAINGEIASINAEL

-398 TSDINSIKDALAAL
+398 TSDINTIKGALAAL
-412 GDPTGES
+412 GNPTGES

-424 FVQKIQQIE
+424 FVQKIQQME
-433 NKVNA
+433 SKVNA

-449 QVDQKLQSIGN
+449 WVDQKLQSISL
-460 QITAIEKVLNGEGET
+460 QITAIDELLNGET

-500 MALYNTIINDN
+500 MELYNKIINEN
-511 VAKLITSIIYQGTN
+511 VARLITSIIYQDAEDFQNVFAQVVATGGNVVDPTATN
-525 SNSPVYAK
+525 KWVY
-533 VVNTPGKVI
+533 
-542 LENSSETNPD
+542 
-552 KQKVV
+552 
-557 FPYKEF
+557 FPYMAPGFTHEE
-563 AGYQTLPVNKYNVQK
+563 LPVGKWNVQK
-578 YCGEIYVTVNPT
+578 YSGKIYVTVNPI
-590 DIEADDVYFKLLD
+590 DIKADGVPFKLVD
-603 SKDVENPMYAIAK
+603 SKNNVNSMYEISE
-616 IEPANVTL
+616 INPANVL
-624 TRATSKKN
+624 ITRATSPN
-632 GLWTMTLE
+632 GLWAMTLKAKE
-640 TKQTIMDEAPAYNSK
+640 TILDAAPATPTAPNRVC
-655 LYAVA
+655 YAVA
-660 TTYDQAVVDFN
+660 ATYKQAVVAFN
-671 EDGTVKEEP
+671 ADNTVKAEP
-680 KIITKSIYSQYD
+680 NFIDKSIYSHYD
-692 IQENY
+692 VVKYPVAAIAAAAADL
-697 RTAWAVDELR
+697 TLV
-707 IRLSAPTADAAPTS
+707 APAADATVS
-721 GSLIKYNTMSSKLI
+721 GSKIQYSKLTSKLNL
-735 WGPSAY
+735 GTNNKKV
-741 YRSSM
+741 
-746 RAYKKF
+746 YKKF
-752 IECIDVKDGSG
+752 IECTDVLNGSG
-763 NTVSGGAAAFNNA
+763 VSVAGAADAFNEA
-776 NADFKK
+776 NADLKK
-782 IFDPRTDNY
+782 ILDDVDNY
-791 VDTISITCPEQF
+791 GKADEIDITCPEQF

-812 YVWNYDGTIA
+812 YVWNYEGTIA

-832 PLWATATS
+832 PLWAPATS
-840 TNPFVVSA
+840 PNSFVVST

-865 QGKTCSKNTKWS
+865 QGKTCSNNTKWS

-892 AISLD
+892 TISLD

-973 PNVAPK
+973 PTAVPS
-979 PFRIPAAFKDDN
+979 PFRIPAAFDGDN

-996 GWDGT
+996 GWDGSN
-1001 KATYNLA
+1001 ATYNLA
-1008 GSIYNPAA
+1008 GSLYNPAA
-1016 GFTYNSVAHTYVIK
+1016 GFNGQEYQFK
-1030 VGNNFSGA
+1030 VGNDFTATA
-1038 NAAYAITA
+1038 NRPYAITA
-1046 PNRAGNF
+1046 PVNDPTDGF
-1053 IVKAPKE
+1053 VVEAPAK
-1060 AVQKEYAYNMTT
+1060 AVQDEYVYNMTT
-1072 GINFYGLANDTLW
+1072 GINYYGLTN
-1085 KWSGTTDN
+1085 GTVWDWNNTTAN
-1093 VFNLRLLSPVK
+1093 VFNLTLLSPVK
-1104 YSVQGRSESGLPAAK
+1104 YSVLGRKAVNGRGEMPAAK
-1119 ITDQTAMEIRYGN
+1119 ITNQGAMTIRYGN
-1132 GNKLDI
+1132 RNHLDI
-1138 VSSMITATNPKTTT
+1138 VSSMITATNPKTTR
-1152 PISYLDGA
+1152 PIKYLDGR
-1160 DPDVASTRLK
+1160 DGDIASTNLK
-1170 FTDDSDGNNAL
+1170 FTNATDGNNAL
-1181 LTITPGTTAGTYTL
+1181 LTITAGPTAGTYTL

-1209 NLTLEITDVWGITTP
+1209 YLTLEITDVWGITTP
-1224 FKFYVTVKPN
+1224 FNFYVTVTPN
-1234 F
+1234 Y

>member
-59 IEISALN
+59 TEISALN

-141 INQLLSDVN
+141 ITQLLSDVN

-246 ANAAAVEKQEAAVQ
+246 DNAAAIEKQEAAVQ

-281 GLIEGNTVKINET
+281 GLIEGNTVKIKET

-312 QTELKALIEAQKA
+312 QTELKGLIEAQKA

-341 GDMTQLSK
+341 GDMTQLSQ

-354 VKRLNAIDGSKGD
+354 VRRLNAIDGSKGD
-367 IEAINDEISSINTEL
+367 IETINGEIASINTEL
-382 AKKAGTDYVDG
+382 ATKAGTAYVDG

-475 KGLVARLGDLENKVT
+475 KGLVARLGELETKVT

-500 MALYNTIINDN
+500 MALYNAIINDN
-511 VAKLITSIIYQGTN
+511 VAKLITSIIYQDAEN
-525 SNSPVYAK
+525 FQNVYAQ
-533 VVNTPGKVI
+533 VVTTSGN
-542 LENSSETNPD
+542 
-552 KQKVV
+552 VV
-557 FPYKEF
+557 DN
-563 AGYQTLPVNKYNVQK
+563 TLPVAQQKVYFPYMATGFTHAELPVGKYNVQK
-578 YCGEIYVTVNPT
+578 YSGRIYVSVNPT
-590 DIEADDVYFKLLD
+590 DIEADGVPFKLVD
-603 SKDVENPMYAIAK
+603 SKDNAHSMYAISE
-616 IEPANVTL
+616 INPADVL
-624 TRATSKKN
+624 ITRATSAN
-632 GLWTMTLE
+632 GLWAMTLE
-640 TKQTIMDEAPAYNSK
+640 AQNTILAAAPATANRVG
-655 LYAVA
+655 YAVA
-660 TTYDQAVVDFN
+660 ATYEQAVVDFN
-671 EDGTVKEEP
+671 EDGTVKDEP
-680 KIITKSIYSQYD
+680 KIIEKSIYSHYD
-692 IQENY
+692 VVKNPVAA
-697 RTAWAVDELR
+697 TAAAAADLTLV
-707 IRLSAPTADAAPTS
+707 APAADAAPVS
-721 GSLIKYNTMSSKLI
+721 GMKIQYSKQTSKLSL
-735 WGPSAY
+735 GTNNVKV
-741 YRSSM
+741 
-746 RAYKKF
+746 YKKF
-752 IECIDVKDGSG
+752 IECTDVRNGS
-763 NTVSGGAAAFNNA
+763 NVSVAGAADAFNEA
-776 NADFKK
+776 NADLKV
-782 IFDPRTDNY
+782 ILDADNY
-791 VDTISITCPEQF
+791 GKDDEIDITCPTPYMNYTV
-803 KNHTITLKY
+803 KLKY
-812 YVWNYDGTIA
+812 YIWNYDGTIV
-822 TTTQDVVFTQ
+822 TKTQDVVFNKL
-832 PLWATATS
+832 LWDNATT
-840 TNPFVVSA
+840 TNTFEAA
-848 NGNQTFTAAGFS
+848 NAGVHNFYAAGFDA
-860 NFDFI
+860 FDFI
-865 QGKTCSKNTKWS
+865 NGVKGTNNTLWKD
-877 QEAVSYTL
+877 EAAYVQLTL
-885 TADAQLG
+885 NTPADVTALTGLTLQLQ
-892 AISLD
+892 
-897 MYDNAATPNL
+897 NAD
-907 IKTLSANSTATALGL
+907 KTAT
-922 TQAQLEKIKN
+922 LENVAVTAAPVAMTNATLDQIKH
-932 MKVTVSSTNMKSN
+932 MMVSVPVTYLVPNTN
-945 KKYNATLT
+945 YNATLT
-953 FYDQNGYVVNVV
+953 FFDRNNYRINVVNIAI
-965 KIEVTMTL
+965 KMTL
-973 PNVAPK
+973 PTAVPS
-979 PFRIPAAFKDDN
+979 PFRIPAAFDGDN

-996 GWDGT
+996 GWDAVNS

-1008 GSIYNPAA
+1008 GSIYNPMS
-1016 GFTYNSVAHTYVIK
+1016 GFNGQQYQFK
-1030 VGNNFSGA
+1030 LGNDFTTTD
-1038 NAAYAITA
+1038 NAPYLITA
-1046 PNRAGNF
+1046 PVNVSGVGFVVEAPAKA
-1053 IVKAPKE
+1053 VKD
-1060 AVQKEYAYNMTT
+1060 EYVYNMTT
-1072 GINFYGLANDTLW
+1072 GINYYGLTN
-1085 KWSGTTDN
+1085 GTVWDWNNTTAN
-1093 VFNLRLLSPVK
+1093 VFNLTLLSPVK
-1104 YSVQGRSESGLPAAK
+1104 YSVLGRGEMPAAK
-1119 ITDQTAMEIRYGN
+1119 LTNQGQMKILYGN
-1132 GNKLDI
+1132 GNTLNI
-1138 VSSMITATNPKTTT
+1138 VSSMITATNPKTTR
-1152 PISYLDGA
+1152 PIKYLDGR
-1160 DPDVASTRLK
+1160 DGDIASTNLK
-1170 FTDDSDGNNAL
+1170 FTNATDGNNAL
-1181 LTITPGTTAGTYTL
+1181 LTITPNVDGTYTL

-1202 LQGATKV
+1202 LQGPTKV

-1224 FKFYVTVKPN
+1224 FNFYVTVTPN
-1234 F
+1234 Y

>member
-59 IEISALN
+59 TEISALN

-281 GLIEGNTVKINET
+281 GLIEGNTVKIKET

-341 GDMTQLSK
+341 GDMTQLSQ

-354 VKRLNAIDGSKGD
+354 VRRLNAIDGSKGD
-367 IEAINDEISSINTEL
+367 IETINGEIASINTEL
-382 AKKAGTDYVDG
+382 AKKAGTEYVDG

-424 FVQKIQQIE
+424 FVQKIQQME
-433 NKVNA
+433 SKVNA

-475 KGLVARLGDLENKVT
+475 KGLVARLGELETKVT

-500 MALYNTIINDN
+500 MALYNAIINDN
-511 VAKLITSIIYQGTN
+511 VAKLITSIIYQDAEN
-525 SNSPVYAK
+525 FQNVYAQ
-533 VVNTPGKVI
+533 VVNTGGNLVNPA
-542 LENSSETNPD
+542 ETD
-552 KQKVV
+552 VTKQKVF
-557 FPYKEF
+557 FPYMATGFTHAE
-563 AGYQTLPVNKYNVQK
+563 LPVGKYNVQK
-578 YCGEIYVTVNPT
+578 YSGRIYVTVNPT
-590 DIEADDVYFKLLD
+590 DIEADGVPFKLVD
-603 SKDVENPMYAIAK
+603 SKDNAHSMYAISE
-616 IEPANVTL
+616 INPADVL
-624 TRATSKKN
+624 ITRATSAN
-632 GLWTMTLE
+632 GLWAMTLE
-640 TKQTIMDEAPAYNSK
+640 AQNTILAAAPATANRVR
-655 LYAVA
+655 YAVA
-660 TTYDQAVVDFN
+660 ATYEQAVVDFN
-671 EDGTVKEEP
+671 EDGTVKDEP
-680 KIITKSIYSQYD
+680 KIIEKSIYSHYD
-692 IQENY
+692 VVKNPVAA
-697 RTAWAVDELR
+697 TAAAAADLTLV
-707 IRLSAPTADAAPTS
+707 APAADAAPVS
-721 GSLIKYNTMSSKLI
+721 GMKIQYSKQTSKLSL
-735 WGPSAY
+735 GTNNVKV
-741 YRSSM
+741 
-746 RAYKKF
+746 YKKF
-752 IECIDVKDGSG
+752 IECTEVLNGSG
-763 NTVSGGAAAFNNA
+763 VPVAGAADAFNEA
-776 NADFKK
+776 NADLKV
-782 IFDPRTDNY
+782 ILDADNY
-791 VDTISITCPEQF
+791 GKDDEIDITCPTPYMNYTV
-803 KNHTITLKY
+803 KLKY
-812 YVWNYDGTIA
+812 YIWNYDGTIV
-822 TTTQDVVFTQ
+822 TKTQDVVFNKL
-832 PLWATATS
+832 LWDNATT
-840 TNPFVVSA
+840 TNTFEASS
-848 NGNQTFTAAGFS
+848 NGVHNFYAAGFDA
-860 NFDFI
+860 FDFI
-865 QGKTCSKNTKWS
+865 NGVKGTNNTLWKD
-877 QEAVSYTL
+877 EADKVQLTL
-885 TADAQLG
+885 NTPADVTALTGLTLQLQ
-892 AISLD
+892 
-897 MYDNAATPNL
+897 NAD
-907 IKTLSANSTATALGL
+907 KTAT
-922 TQAQLEKIKN
+922 LETVTVTGAPVAMTNATLDQIKH
-932 MKVTVSSTNMKSN
+932 MKVSVPVANLVPNTN
-945 KKYNATLT
+945 YNATLT
-953 FYDQNGYVVNVV
+953 FFDRNNYRINVVNIAI
-965 KIEVTMTL
+965 KMTL
-973 PNVAPK
+973 PTAVPS
-979 PFRIPAAFKDDN
+979 PFRIPAAFNGDN

-996 GWDGT
+996 GWDAVNS

-1008 GSIYNPAA
+1008 GSIYNPMT
-1016 GFTYNSVAHTYVIK
+1016 GFNGQEYKFK
-1030 VGNNFSGA
+1030 VGNDFTTTA
-1038 NAAYAITA
+1038 NAPYAIAA
-1046 PNRAGNF
+1046 PTRDSNF
-1053 IVKAPKE
+1053 VVSAPAKAVKD
-1060 AVQKEYAYNMTT
+1060 EYVYNMTT
-1072 GINFYGLANDTLW
+1072 GINYYGLTN
-1085 KWSGTTDN
+1085 GTVWNWNNTTTN
-1093 VFNLRLLSPVK
+1093 VFKLTLLSPVK
-1104 YSVQGRSESGLPAAK
+1104 YSVLGRGEMPAAK
-1119 ITDQTAMEIRYGN
+1119 ITNQGAMKILYGN
-1132 GNKLDI
+1132 GNTLNI
-1138 VSSMITATNPKTTT
+1138 VSTMITAYNPKTTRS
-1152 PISYLDGA
+1152 IKYLDGR
-1160 DPDVASTRLK
+1160 DGDIASTNLK
-1170 FTDDSDGNNAL
+1170 FTHATDGNNAL
-1181 LTITPGTTAGTYTL
+1181 LTITPNGDGSYTL

-1202 LQGATKV
+1202 LQGPTKV
-1209 NLTLEITDVWGITTP
+1209 KFTLDIIDVWGITTP
-1224 FKFYVTVKPN
+1224 FNFYVTVTPN
-1234 F
+1234 Y

>member
-246 ANAAAVEKQEAAVQ
+246 DNAAAIEKQEAAVQ

-281 GLIEGNTVKINET
+281 GLIEGNTVKIKET

-312 QTELKALIEAQKA
+312 QTELKGLIEAQKA

-341 GDMTQLSK
+341 GDMTKFGK

-367 IEAINDEISSINTEL
+367 IETINGEIASINAEL

-398 TSDINSIKDALAAL
+398 TSDINTIKGALAAL
-412 GDPTGES
+412 GNPTGES

-424 FVQKIQQIE
+424 FVQKIQQME
-433 NKVNA
+433 SKVNA

-475 KGLVARLGDLENKVT
+475 KGLVARLGELETKVT

-500 MALYNTIINDN
+500 MALYNAIINDN
-511 VAKLITSIIYQGTN
+511 VAKLITSIIYQDAEN
-525 SNSPVYAK
+525 FQNVYAQ
-533 VVNTPGKVI
+533 VVTTSGNVVDNTLPVAQ
-542 LENSSETNPD
+542 
-552 KQKVV
+552 QKVY
-557 FPYKEF
+557 FPYMAF
-563 AGYQTLPVNKYNVQK
+563 TGYQTLPVNKFNVQK
-578 YCGEIYVTVNPT
+578 YSGRIYVTVNPT
-590 DIEADDVYFKLLD
+590 DIEADGVPFKLVD
-603 SKDVENPMYAIAK
+603 SKDNAHSMYAISE
-616 IEPANVTL
+616 INPADVL
-624 TRATSKKN
+624 ITRATSAN
-632 GLWTMTLE
+632 GLWAMTLE
-640 TKQTIMDEAPAYNSK
+640 AQNTILAAAPATANRVG
-655 LYAVA
+655 YAVA
-660 TTYDQAVVDFN
+660 ATYEQAVVDFN
-671 EDGTVKEEP
+671 EDGTVKDEP
-680 KIITKSIYSQYD
+680 KIIEKSIYSHYD
-692 IQENY
+692 VVKNPVAA
-697 RTAWAVDELR
+697 TAAALADLTLV
-707 IRLSAPTADAAPTS
+707 APAADAAPTS
-721 GSLIKYNTMSSKLI
+721 GALIKYSKQTSKLNL
-735 WGPSAY
+735 GTSTKKV
-741 YRSSM
+741 
-746 RAYKKF
+746 YKKF
-752 IECIDVKDGSG
+752 IECTDVLNGSG
-763 NTVSGGAAAFNNA
+763 VSVAGAADAFNEA
-776 NADFKK
+776 NADLKV
-782 IFDPRTDNY
+782 ILDADNY
-791 VDTISITCPEQF
+791 GNADEIDITCPTPYMNYTV
-803 KNHTITLKY
+803 KLNY
-812 YVWNYDGTIA
+812 YIWNYDGTIV
-822 TTTQDVVFTQ
+822 TKTQDVVFNKL
-832 PLWATATS
+832 LWENATTTNTFEAANSSAHNFYAT
-840 TNPFVVSA
+840 
-848 NGNQTFTAAGFS
+848 GFDA
-860 NFDFI
+860 FDFI
-865 QGKTCSKNTKWS
+865 KGDKGSNNTLWKD
-877 QEAVSYTL
+877 EAASVQLTL
-885 TADAQLG
+885 NTAADAAALAG
-892 AISLD
+892 LTLD
-897 MYDNAATPNL
+897 LQNAD
-907 IKTLSANSTATALGL
+907 KTAT
-922 TQAQLEKIKN
+922 LENVTVTGAPVAMNTATLNQIKH
-932 MKVTVSSTNMKSN
+932 MKVSVPVTNLVPN
-945 KKYNATLT
+945 TNYNATLT
-953 FYDQNGYVVNVV
+953 FFDRNNYRINVVNIVI
-965 KIEVTMTL
+965 KMTL
-973 PNVAPK
+973 PTAVPS
-979 PFRIPAAFKDDN
+979 PFRIPAAFNGDN

-996 GWDGT
+996 GWDGSN
-1001 KATYNLA
+1001 ATYNLA
-1008 GSIYNPAA
+1008 GSIYNPMT
-1016 GFTYNSVAHTYVIK
+1016 GFNGQVYQFK
-1030 VGNNFSGA
+1030 VGNDFSTTA
-1038 NAAYAITA
+1038 NRPYAIAA
-1046 PNRAGNF
+1046 PTRAGNF
-1053 IVKAPKE
+1053 VVSAPAK
-1060 AVQKEYAYNMTT
+1060 AVQDEYVYNMTT
-1072 GINFYGLANDTLW
+1072 GINYYGLIN
-1085 KWSGTTDN
+1085 GTVWNWNNTTTN
-1093 VFNLRLLSPVK
+1093 VFKLTLLSPVK
-1104 YSVQGRSESGLPAAK
+1104 YSVNGRVSGSGEMPAAK
-1119 ITDQTAMEIRYGN
+1119 ITNQGAMKILYGN
-1132 GNKLDI
+1132 GNTLNI
-1138 VSSMITATNPKTTT
+1138 VSSMITATNPKTTR
-1152 PISYLDGA
+1152 PIKYLDGA
-1160 DPDVASTRLK
+1160 DADVASTNLK
-1170 FTDDSDGNNAL
+1170 FTDATDGNNAL
-1181 LTITPGTTAGTYTL
+1181 LTITRNGDGTYTL
-1195 TSSETVS
+1195 RSSETVS
-1202 LQGATKV
+1202 LQGPTKV

-1224 FKFYVTVKPN
+1224 FNFYVTVTPN
-1234 F
+1234 Y

>member
-1 MKKKF
+1 
-6 ISAMLF
+6 MLF

-59 IEISALN
+59 TEISALN

-246 ANAAAVEKQEAAVQ
+246 DNAAAIEKQEAAVQ

-312 QTELKALIEAQKA
+312 QTELKGLIEAQKA

-341 GDMTQLSK
+341 GDMTKFGK

-367 IEAINDEISSINTEL
+367 IEAINDEIASINTEL

-398 TSDINSIKDALAAL
+398 TSDINTIKNALAAL

-475 KGLVARLGDLENKVT
+475 KGLVALLGELETKVT

-500 MALYNTIINDN
+500 MELYNKIINEN
-511 VAKLITSIIYQGTN
+511 VARLITSIIYQDAEDFQNVFAQVVATGGNVVDPTATN
-525 SNSPVYAK
+525 KWVY
-533 VVNTPGKVI
+533 
-542 LENSSETNPD
+542 
-552 KQKVV
+552 
-557 FPYKEF
+557 FPYMAPGFTHEE
-563 AGYQTLPVNKYNVQK
+563 LPVGKWNVQK
-578 YCGEIYVTVNPT
+578 YSGKIYVTVNPI
-590 DIEADDVYFKLLD
+590 DIEADGVPFKLVD
-603 SKDVENPMYAIAK
+603 SKNNVNSMYEISEINPADVLI
-616 IEPANVTL
+616 
-624 TRATSKKN
+624 TRATSPN
-632 GLWTMTLE
+632 GLWAMTLKAKE
-640 TKQTIMDEAPAYNSK
+640 TILDAAPATPTAPNRVC
-655 LYAVA
+655 YAVA
-660 TTYDQAVVDFN
+660 ATYKQAVVAFN
-671 EDGTVKEEP
+671 ADNTVKAEP
-680 KIITKSIYSQYD
+680 NIIDKSIYSHYD
-692 IQENY
+692 VVKY
-697 RTAWAVDELR
+697 PVRATAAAAADLQ
-707 IRLSAPTADAAPTS
+707 LSAPAADATVS
-721 GSLIKYNTMSSKLI
+721 GSKIQYSKLTSKLNL
-735 WGPSAY
+735 GTNNLGTNN
-741 YRSSM
+741 RTV
-746 RAYKKF
+746 YKKF
-752 IECIDVKDGSG
+752 IECTNVLNGSG
-763 NTVSGGAAAFNNA
+763 VSVAGAADAFNEA
-776 NADFKK
+776 NADLKK
-782 IFDPRTDNY
+782 ILDDVDNY
-791 VDTISITCPEQF
+791 GKADEIDITCPEQF

-822 TTTQDVVFTQ
+822 TKTQDVVFTQ

-865 QGKTCSKNTKWS
+865 QGKTCSNNTKWS

-885 TADAQLG
+885 TADVQLG

-996 GWDGT
+996 GWDGA

-1016 GFTYNSVAHTYVIK
+1016 GFTYNGVAHTYVIK

-1053 IVKAPKE
+1053 IVSAPAKAVE
-1060 AVQKEYAYNMTT
+1060 KEYAYNMTT

-1085 KWSGTTDN
+1085 NWSGTTDN

-1202 LQGATKV
+1202 LQGATNVK
-1209 NLTLEITDVWGITTP
+1209 LTLEITDVWGITTP
-1224 FKFYVTVKPN
+1224 FNFYVTVTPN
-1234 F
+1234 Y

>member
-1 MKKKF
+1 
-6 ISAMLF
+6 MLF

-59 IEISALN
+59 TEISALN

-141 INQLLSDVN
+141 ITQLLSDVN

-246 ANAAAVEKQEAAVQ
+246 DNAAAIEKQEAAVQ

-281 GLIEGNTVKINET
+281 GLIEGNTVKIKET

-325 EILKDM
+325 EILNDM

-341 GDMTQLSK
+341 GDMTKFGK

-367 IEAINDEISSINTEL
+367 IEAINGEIASINAEL
-382 AKKAGTDYVDG
+382 AKKAGTEYVDG

-475 KGLVARLGDLENKVT
+475 KGLVARLGELETKVT

-500 MALYNTIINDN
+500 MALYNAIINEN
-511 VAKLITSIIYQGTN
+511 VAKLITSIIYQDAEDFQN
-525 SNSPVYAK
+525 VFAQ
-533 VVNTPGKVI
+533 VVATSGN
-542 LENSSETNPD
+542 
-552 KQKVV
+552 VV
-557 FPYKEF
+557 DN
-563 AGYQTLPVNKYNVQK
+563 TLPVAQQKVYFPRRDYPGYAELPLGKFNVQK
-578 YCGEIYVTVNPT
+578 Y
-590 DIEADDVYFKLLD
+590 
-603 SKDVENPMYAIAK
+603 
-616 IEPANVTL
+616 
-624 TRATSKKN
+624 
-632 GLWTMTLE
+632 
-640 TKQTIMDEAPAYNSK
+640 
-655 LYAVA
+655 
-660 TTYDQAVVDFN
+660 
-671 EDGTVKEEP
+671 
-680 KIITKSIYSQYD
+680 
-692 IQENY
+692 
-697 RTAWAVDELR
+697 
-707 IRLSAPTADAAPTS
+707 S
-721 GSLIKYNTMSSKLI
+721 GK
-735 WGPSAY
+735 
-741 YRSSM
+741 R
-746 RAYKKF
+746 
-752 IECIDVKDGSG
+752 
-763 NTVSGGAAAFNNA
+763 
-776 NADFKK
+776 
-782 IFDPRTDNY
+782 
-791 VDTISITCPEQF
+791 
-803 KNHTITLKY
+803 
-812 YVWNYDGTIA
+812 
-822 TTTQDVVFTQ
+822 
-832 PLWATATS
+832 
-840 TNPFVVSA
+840 
-848 NGNQTFTAAGFS
+848 
-860 NFDFI
+860 
-865 QGKTCSKNTKWS
+865 
-877 QEAVSYTL
+877 
-885 TADAQLG
+885 
-892 AISLD
+892 
-897 MYDNAATPNL
+897 
-907 IKTLSANSTATALGL
+907 
-922 TQAQLEKIKN
+922 
-932 MKVTVSSTNMKSN
+932 
-945 KKYNATLT
+945 
-953 FYDQNGYVVNVV
+953 
-965 KIEVTMTL
+965 
-973 PNVAPK
+973 
-979 PFRIPAAFKDDN
+979 
-991 TYGWA
+991 
-996 GWDGT
+996 
-1001 KATYNLA
+1001 
-1008 GSIYNPAA
+1008 
-1016 GFTYNSVAHTYVIK
+1016 
-1030 VGNNFSGA
+1030 
-1038 NAAYAITA
+1038 
-1046 PNRAGNF
+1046 
-1053 IVKAPKE
+1053 
-1060 AVQKEYAYNMTT
+1060 
-1072 GINFYGLANDTLW
+1072 
-1085 KWSGTTDN
+1085 
-1093 VFNLRLLSPVK
+1093 
-1104 YSVQGRSESGLPAAK
+1104 
-1119 ITDQTAMEIRYGN
+1119 
-1132 GNKLDI
+1132 
-1138 VSSMITATNPKTTT
+1138 
-1152 PISYLDGA
+1152 
-1160 DPDVASTRLK
+1160 
-1170 FTDDSDGNNAL
+1170 
-1181 LTITPGTTAGTYTL
+1181 
-1195 TSSETVS
+1195 
-1202 LQGATKV
+1202 
-1209 NLTLEITDVWGITTP
+1209 
-1224 FKFYVTVKPN
+1224 
-1234 F
+1234 